1 MLINFQQSLQKYNMH
16 VRGVIHVGAHYGQ
29 EYKEYRSAGIQ
40 NVVFI
45 EPCSKA
51 FQVLQDTLGM
61 VHGIKLINSACGAE
75 FSIATMNVEQ
85 ANQGMSNSLLKPAK
99 HLEQYPSIQFTDTEE
114 VEVHP
119 LDELA
124 GMDRERTIPP
134 AKIYNLLVMDVQ
146 GYELEVL
153 KGATG
158 TLNHIDYIYTE
169 VNRDEVYEGCAK
181 VHQLDEFLTDFQRVE
196 TNWAGG
202 TWGDAWYIRKSLLK

>member
-1 MLINFQQSLQKYNMH
+1 MLISFKESIQKYNMH

-40 NVVFI
+40 DVVFI

-51 FQVLQDTLGM
+51 FKVLQDTLGM
-61 VHGIKLINSACGAE
+61 MPGVKLINSACGAE
-75 FSIATMNVEQ
+75 FSVATMNVEQ

-99 HLEQYPSIQFTDTEE
+99 HLEQYPSIQFTETEE

-119 LDELA
+119 LDELVYPVYA
-124 GMDRERTIPP
+124 NCNMLI
-134 AKIYNLLVMDVQ
+134 MDVQ

-153 KGATG
+153 KGAYQILVQT
-158 TLNHIDYIYTE
+158 DYIYTE

-202 TWGDAWYIRKSLLK
+202 SWGDAWYIRKSLLKVN

>member
-1 MLINFQQSLQKYNMH
+1 MLISFRDSIQKYNMH

-29 EYKEYRSAGIQ
+29 EYADYARAGVRE
-40 NVVFI
+40 VVFI

-51 FQVLQDTLGM
+51 FQVLKDTFGSTPG
-61 VHGIKLINSACGAE
+61 VKLINSACGAE
-75 FSIATMNVEQ
+75 FGIATINVEQ

-99 HLEQYPSIQFTDTEE
+99 HLEQYPSIQFTETEE

-119 LDELA
+119 LDEL
-124 GMDRERTIPP
+124 MDGEEFR
-134 AKIYNLLVMDVQ
+134 YNLLVMDVQ

-153 KGATG
+153 KGAEF
-158 TLNHIDYIYTE
+158 TLLHMDYIYTE

-196 TNWAGG
+196 TSWAGG
-202 TWGDAWYIRKSLLK
+202 TWGDAWYIRRSLLKGD